1 MTRRL
6 RRHKDFDVT
15 VEIKNDGF
23 IRPPRDAQRNW
34 LLKRALAEF
43 VWDLEDL
50 DALAR
55 GFVSGSSEPQ
65 LADRTQAILDQQEIM
80 EDWQV
85 PIMRAMADVATEQ
98 QGDVLEI
105 GFGRGVAS
113 EFIQDGSPRSHTVV
127 ECNDAIV
134 DNFAQWRRSHA
145 DSDIRLIHGRWQ
157 DTVGQF
163 EQYDAIF
170 FHTYPLNE
178 EEFVDYVSTS
188 VTFAEHFFDTAAAHL
203 RDGGVF
209 TYLTN
214 EANSL
219 SRQHQRLI
227 FDRFRSFKLSKVA
240 VNPPADSK
248 DDLWADSMVV
258 IGAYK

>member
-65 LADRTQAILDQQEIM
+65 LTDRTQAILDQQEIM

-134 DNFAQWRRSHA
+134 ADFAQWRRSHA

>member
-15 VEIKNDGF
+15 VEIKSDGF

-34 LLKRALAEF
+34 LLKRALTEF

-50 DALAR
+50 DRLAR
-55 GFVSGSSEPQ
+55 EFVSGSAEPR
-65 LADRTQAILDQQEIM
+65 LADRTQAVLEQQEIM

-85 PIMRAMADVATEQ
+85 PIMRAMAEVATEAR
-98 QGDVLEI
+98 GDVLEI

-113 EFIQDGSPRSHTVV
+113 DFIQDGSPRSHTVV

-134 DNFAQWRRSHA
+134 GDFHSWREARP

-157 DTVGQF
+157 DTVSQF
-163 EQYDAIF
+163 DQYDAVF

-178 EEFVDYVSTS
+178 EEFVDYVATS
-188 VTFAEHFFDTAAAHL
+188 VTFAQHFFETAAAHL
-203 RDGGVF
+203 REGGVF

-219 SRQHQRLI
+219 SRQHQRLL
-227 FDRFRSFKLSKVA
+227 FDYFRSFRLSKVD
-240 VNPPADSK
+240 VTPPTDSK
-248 DDLWADSMVV
+248 DDLWANSMVV